1 MAGSWLRAYR
11 LKVVQNAANDSA
23 IFGTKNVKNKQ
34 SLNLLFTA
42 NGISGFAQ
50 GISMIAIPWY
60 FTKSQSG
67 TYFNVSYGIITAIVL
82 FFGLYAGTLVD
93 RFSRK
98 ANFLGNN
105 LVCGILILAIA
116 VMGYVNGALGDFW
129 VMAVFGITMLNY
141 NIHFPTLYA
150 FGHEITEPQY
160 YNKVNSN
167 IEVLGQSSSILS
179 GAFAALLIEGV
190 ASGKG
195 KLFGFEV
202 DMPFEIPR
210 WEIWEIFMLN
220 AATYFVAAVLVMM
233 IRYTPVKQ
241 AKVELGSVWKRVASG
256 FTYLKQH
263 PLFLIFGLFSYSVFA
278 MLLVEIHAVLP
289 GYVERHLEEQG
300 SVFAAAD
307 LIYAVGALGAGLF
320 VNKVF
325 STTHTVKAIIILT
338 MITAGIFFWGFASKS
353 VLVIYVISI
362 ILGFTNAGIRVLR
375 LTYLFNHIPNEL
387 MGRVNSI
394 FNMANVLMRTL
405 FIFLFSMPFFTFG
418 NHMIW
423 AFLVMSLFLI
433 FSAIVLLVNFRNL
446 NAKS

>member
-1 MAGSWLRAYR
+1 M
-11 LKVVQNAANDSA
+11 NAAYDNT
-23 IFGTKNVKNKQ
+23 IFGAKNVKNKQ

-50 GISMIAIPWY
+50 GISMLAIPWY

-105 LVCGILILAIA
+105 LVCGILILAISIL
-116 VMGYVNGALGDFW
+116 GYINGALDDFW

-141 NIHFPTLYA
+141 NIHYPTLYA

-167 IEVLGQSSSILS
+167 IEVVGQSTSILS

-202 DMPFEIPR
+202 NMPFEIPR
-210 WEIWEIFMLN
+210 WEIWEVFMLN
-220 AATYFVAAVLVMM
+220 TVTYFIAAALVIM

-241 AKVELGSVWKRVASG
+241 AKVELGSIWKRVVSG

-263 PLFLIFGLFSYSVFA
+263 PMFLIFGLFSYSVFA

-289 GYVERHLEEQG
+289 GYVERHLQEQG

-307 LIYAVGALGAGLF
+307 LIYAIGALCAGLF
-320 VNKVF
+320 VSKVF
-325 STTHTVKAIIILT
+325 SSTHTVKAIIILT
-338 MITAGIFFWGFASKS
+338 LITAGIFFWGFASKS
-353 VLVIYVISI
+353 VVVIYLISI

-394 FNMANVLMRTL
+394 FNMANVLTRTL

-423 AFLVMSLFLI
+423 AFLVMSF
-433 FSAIVLLVNFRNL
+433 FLLVSGVVLWVNL
-446 NAKS
+446 QKLQEGKA

>member
-1 MAGSWLRAYR
+1 MCM
-11 LKVVQNAANDSA
+11 NAAHHNT
-23 IFGTKNVKNKQ
+23 IFDTKNVKNKQ
-34 SLNLLFTA
+34 SLHLLFTA

-50 GISMIAIPWY
+50 GISMLAIPWY

-105 LVCGILILAIA
+105 LVCGVLILAIS
-116 VMGYVNGALGDFW
+116 VLGYVNGELDDFW
-129 VMAVFGITMLNY
+129 VMSVFGITMLNY

-167 IEVLGQSSSILS
+167 IEVVGQSTSILS

-195 KLFGFEV
+195 KLFGFELN
-202 DMPFEIPR
+202 MPFEIPR

-220 AATYFVAAVLVMM
+220 AITYFIAAGLVMM
-233 IRYTPVKQ
+233 IKYTPVKK
-241 AKVELGSVWKRVASG
+241 ANIELGSVWKRVVSG
-256 FTYLKQH
+256 FTYLKEH
-263 PLFLIFGLFSYSVFA
+263 PTFLIFGLFSYSVFA

-289 GYVERHLEEQG
+289 GYVERHLQEQG

-307 LIYAVGALGAGLF
+307 LIYAVGALCAGLF
-320 VNKVF
+320 VGKVF
-325 STTHTVKAIIILT
+325 SSSSTVQAIIFLT
-338 MITAGIFFWGFASKS
+338 LITAGIFFWGFASKS
-353 VLVIYVISI
+353 VVVIYLISI

-394 FNMANVLMRTL
+394 FNMANVLTRTL

-423 AFLVMSLFLI
+423 AFLVMSFFLLI
-433 FSAIVLLVNFRNL
+433 SGVVLWANL
-446 NAKS
+446 RKLQDDNVT

>member
-1 MAGSWLRAYR
+1 M
-11 LKVVQNAANDSA
+11 NAAYDNT
-23 IFGTKNVKNKQ
+23 IFGAKNVKNKQ

-50 GISMIAIPWY
+50 GISMLAIPWY

-105 LVCGILILAIA
+105 LVCGILILAISIL
-116 VMGYVNGALGDFW
+116 GYINGALDDFW

-141 NIHFPTLYA
+141 NIHYPTLYA

-167 IEVLGQSSSILS
+167 IEVVGQSTSILS

-202 DMPFEIPR
+202 NMPFEIPR
-210 WEIWEIFMLN
+210 WEIWEVFMLN
-220 AATYFVAAVLVMM
+220 TVTYFIAAAVVIM

-241 AKVELGSVWKRVASG
+241 AKVELGSIWKRVVSG

-263 PLFLIFGLFSYSVFA
+263 PMFLIFGLFSYSVFA

-289 GYVERHLEEQG
+289 GYVERHLQEQG

-307 LIYAVGALGAGLF
+307 LIYAIGALCAGLF
-320 VNKVF
+320 VSKVF
-325 STTHTVKAIIILT
+325 SSTHTVKAIIILT
-338 MITAGIFFWGFASKS
+338 LITAGIFFWGFASKS
-353 VLVIYVISI
+353 VVVIYLISI

-394 FNMANVLMRTL
+394 FNMANVLTRTL

-423 AFLVMSLFLI
+423 AFLVMSF
-433 FSAIVLLVNFRNL
+433 FLLVSGVVLWVNL
-446 NAKS
+446 QKLQEGKA

>member
-1 MAGSWLRAYR
+1 M
-11 LKVVQNAANDSA
+11 NAANDNI
-23 IFGTKNVKNKQ
+23 IFDTKNVKNKQ

-98 ANFLGNN
+98 ANFLGTN
-105 LVCGILILAIA
+105 LICGVLILAIS
-116 VMGYVNGALGDFW
+116 VMGYLNGALSDFW
-129 VMAVFGITMLNY
+129 IMTVFGITMLSY

-150 FGHEITEPQY
+150 FGHEITEPEF

-167 IEVLGQSSSILS
+167 IEVVGQSTSILS

-195 KLFGFEV
+195 KLFGFEM
-202 DMPFEIPR
+202 DLPFAIPR

-220 AATYFVAAVLVMM
+220 AITYFIAAILVMM

-241 AKVELGSVWKRVASG
+241 ASIELGNIWTRVVSG
-256 FTYLKQH
+256 FSYLKEH
-263 PLFLIFGLFSYSVFA
+263 PMFLIFGLFSYSVFA
-278 MLLVEIHAVLP
+278 MLLVELHSVLP

-307 LIYAVGALGAGLF
+307 LIYAIGALFAGLF
-320 VNKVF
+320 VSKVF
-325 STTHTVKAIIILT
+325 SATHTVKAVIILT
-338 MITAGIFFWGFASKS
+338 MITAGIFFWAFTSKS
-353 VLVIYVISI
+353 VLVIYAISI

-394 FNMANVLMRTL
+394 LNMANVLTRTL

-423 AFLVMSLFLI
+423 AFLVMSLFLLL
-433 FSAIVLLVNFRNL
+433 SGLVLMVNMKKL
-446 NAKS
+446 QDGTA

>member
-1 MAGSWLRAYR
+1 M
-11 LKVVQNAANDSA
+11 
-23 IFGTKNVKNKQ
+23 KNQQ

-60 FTKSQSG
+60 FTKAQSG
-67 TYFNVSYGIITAIVL
+67 TYFNVSYGVITAIVL

-105 LVCGILILAIA
+105 LVCGFLILAISIA
-116 VMGYVNGALGDFW
+116 GYVTGELSDFW

-150 FGHEITEPQY
+150 FGHEITEPRF
-160 YNKVNSN
+160 YNKVNAN
-167 IEVLGQSSSILS
+167 IEVVGQSTSILS

-190 ASGKG
+190 SSGKG

-202 DMPFEIPR
+202 NMPFEIER

-220 AATYFVAAVLVMM
+220 AVTYFVAAALVMM
-233 IRYTPVKQ
+233 IKYKPIVQPNIQIASIWQRVKT
-241 AKVELGSVWKRVASG
+241 G
-256 FTYLKQH
+256 FGYLKAH
-263 PLFLIFGLFSYSVFA
+263 PLLLVFGIFSYSVFA

-289 GYVERHLEEQG
+289 GYVERHLNEQG

-307 LIYAVGALGAGLF
+307 LIYAIGALGAGLF

-325 STTHTVKAIIILT
+325 SSSNSTRAVIILT
-338 MITAGIFFWGFASKS
+338 FMTAAIFFWAFASRDVLIIYTVS
-353 VLVIYVISI
+353 V

-375 LTYLFNHIPNEL
+375 LTYLFNHVPNEL

-394 FNMANVLMRTL
+394 FNMVNVLTRTL
-405 FIFLFSMPFFTFG
+405 FIFLFSLPFFTFG

-423 AFLVMSLFLI
+423 AFLVMSVFLLL
-433 FSAIVLLVNFRNL
+433 SGMVLVLNYKKL
-446 NAKS
+446 NA

>member
-1 MAGSWLRAYR
+1 
-11 LKVVQNAANDSA
+11 V
-23 IFGTKNVKNKQ
+23 
-34 SLNLLFTA
+34 
-42 NGISGFAQ
+42 
-50 GISMIAIPWY
+50 
-60 FTKSQSG
+60 
-67 TYFNVSYGIITAIVL
+67 ITAIVL

-105 LVCGILILAIA
+105 LVCGLFILGIA
-116 VMGYVNGALGDFW
+116 VAGYYHEGLSDFW

-150 FGHEITEPQY
+150 FGHEITEPQD
-160 YNKVNSN
+160 YNRVNAN
-167 IEVLGQSSSILS
+167 IEVVGQSSSILS

-190 ASGKG
+190 SQGQG
-195 KLFGFEV
+195 KLFGFNV
-202 DMPFEIPR
+202 NMPFEIAR

-220 AATYFVAAVLVMM
+220 AVTYFIAAILVVM

-241 AKVELGSVWKRVASG
+241 VTVQAGSIWSRIRTG
-256 FTYLKQH
+256 FSYLKQH
-263 PLFLIFGLFSYSVFA
+263 PLVLIFGLFSYSVFA

-289 GYVERHLEEQG
+289 GYVERHLQEHG

-307 LIYAVGALGAGLF
+307 LIYAVGALCAGLF

-325 STTHTVKAIIILT
+325 SSHHASKAVIILT
-338 MITAGIFFWGFASKS
+338 FITAGIFLWAFASKS
-353 VLVIYVISI
+353 VLVIYCISL

-387 MGRVNSI
+387 MGRVNSV
-394 FNMANVLMRTL
+394 FNMVNVLTRTL
-405 FIFLFSMPFFTFG
+405 FIFLFSLPFFTFG

-423 AFLVMSLFLI
+423 AFLIMSAFLVL
-433 FSAIVLLVNFRNL
+433 SGMVLLLNDQKL
-446 NAKS
+446 NA

>member
-1 MAGSWLRAYR
+1 
-11 LKVVQNAANDSA
+11 
-23 IFGTKNVKNKQ
+23 VKNQ
-34 SLNLLFTA
+34 HSLNLLFTA

-50 GISMIAIPWY
+50 GISMLAIPWY
-60 FTKSQSG
+60 FTKAQSG
-67 TYFNVSYGIITAIVL
+67 TYFNISYGIITAIVL

-98 ANFLGNN
+98 SNFLANN
-105 LVCGILILAIA
+105 LVCGLLILAISLG
-116 VMGYVNGALGDFW
+116 GYLQGELSDFW

-150 FGHEITEPQY
+150 FGHEITEPQF

-167 IEVLGQSSSILS
+167 IEVVGQSTSILS

-190 ASGKG
+190 AAGKG
-195 KLFGFEV
+195 KLFGFKV
-202 DMPFEIPR
+202 NMPFEIIR
-210 WEIWEIFMLN
+210 WEIWEIFLLN
-220 AATYFVAAVLVMM
+220 AITYFAAAILVMM
-233 IRYTPVKQ
+233 IQYKPILKP
-241 AKVELGSVWKRVASG
+241 KVHIGTIWERVVTG
-256 FTYLKQH
+256 FTYLNKH
-263 PLFLIFGLFSYSVFA
+263 RLLLVFGLFSYSVFA

-289 GYVERHLEEQG
+289 GYIERHLNEQG

-307 LIYAVGALGAGLF
+307 LIYAMGALCAGLF

-325 STTHTVKAIIILT
+325 SSSNATRAVIILT
-338 MITAGIFFWGFASKS
+338 LVTATIFFWAFASQN
-353 VLVIYVISI
+353 VFIIYVVSL

-394 FNMANVLMRTL
+394 FNMMNVLTRTL
-405 FIFLFSMPFFTFG
+405 FIFLFSLPFFTFG

-423 AFLVMSLFLI
+423 AYLVMAVFLLM
-433 FSAIVLLVNFRNL
+433 SGIVLIVNYKKL
-446 NAKS
+446 NA

>member
-1 MAGSWLRAYR
+1 M
-11 LKVVQNAANDSA
+11 NAAYDNT
-23 IFGTKNVKNKQ
+23 IFGAKNVKNKQ

-50 GISMIAIPWY
+50 GISMLAIPWY

-105 LVCGILILAIA
+105 LVCGILILAISIL
-116 VMGYVNGALGDFW
+116 GYINGALDDFW

-141 NIHFPTLYA
+141 NIHYPTLYA

-167 IEVLGQSSSILS
+167 IEVVGQSTSILS

-202 DMPFEIPR
+202 NMPFEIPR
-210 WEIWEIFMLN
+210 WEIWEVFMLN
-220 AATYFVAAVLVMM
+220 TVTYFIAAALVIM

-241 AKVELGSVWKRVASG
+241 AKVELGSIWKRVVSG

-263 PLFLIFGLFSYSVFA
+263 PMFLIFGLFSYSVFA

-289 GYVERHLEEQG
+289 GYVERHLQEQG

-307 LIYAVGALGAGLF
+307 LIYAIGALCAGLF
-320 VNKVF
+320 VSKVF
-325 STTHTVKAIIILT
+325 SSTHTVKAIIILT
-338 MITAGIFFWGFASKS
+338 LITAGIFFWGFASKS
-353 VLVIYVISI
+353 VVVIYLISI

-394 FNMANVLMRTL
+394 FNMANVLTRTL

-423 AFLVMSLFLI
+423 AFLVMSI
-433 FSAIVLLVNFRNL
+433 FLLVSGVVLWVNL
-446 NAKS
+446 QKLQEGKA

>member
-1 MAGSWLRAYR
+1 
-11 LKVVQNAANDSA
+11 
-23 IFGTKNVKNKQ
+23 VKNQ
-34 SLNLLFTA
+34 RSLQLLFTA

-50 GISMIAIPWY
+50 GISMLAIPWY
-60 FTKSQSG
+60 FTKTQSG

-105 LVCGILILAIA
+105 VVCGTLIFAIA
-116 VMGYVNGALGDFW
+116 LAGYLNNELNDFW

-141 NIHFPTLYA
+141 NIHYPTLYA
-150 FGHEITEPQY
+150 FGHEITEPQH
-160 YNKVNSN
+160 YNKVNAN
-167 IEVLGQSSSILS
+167 IEVVGQSTSILS

-190 ASGKG
+190 SAGNG
-195 KLFGFEV
+195 KLFGFTV
-202 DMPFEIPR
+202 HMPFEIAR

-220 AATYFVAAVLVMM
+220 AITYFIAALLVWQ
-233 IRYTPVKQ
+233 IAYTPIKKVT
-241 AKVELGSVWKRVASG
+241 VELGSVWKRVHTG
-256 FTYLKQH
+256 FNYLKQY

-289 GYVERHLEEQG
+289 GYVERHLQEEG

-307 LIYAVGALGAGLF
+307 LIYAIGALSAGLF
-320 VNKVF
+320 VSKVF
-325 STTHTVKAIIILT
+325 ASTNTVKAIILMT
-338 MITAGIFFWGFASKS
+338 FVTAGIFFWAFASKS
-353 VLVIYVISI
+353 VLIIYIVSL

-394 FNMANVLMRTL
+394 FNMANVLTRTV

-423 AFLVMSLFLI
+423 AYFTMALFLVLSGVILG
-433 FSAIVLLVNFRNL
+433 VNYKRL
-446 NAKS
+446 NA

>member
-1 MAGSWLRAYR
+1 M
-11 LKVVQNAANDSA
+11 
-23 IFGTKNVKNKQ
+23 KNQ
-34 SLNLLFTA
+34 RSLQLLFTA

-50 GISMIAIPWY
+50 GISMLAIPWY
-60 FTKSQSG
+60 FTKTQSG

-105 LVCGILILAIA
+105 VVCGTLIFAIA
-116 VMGYVNGALGDFW
+116 LAGYLNNELNDFW

-141 NIHFPTLYA
+141 NIHYPTLYA
-150 FGHEITEPQY
+150 FGHEITEPQH
-160 YNKVNSN
+160 YNKVNAN
-167 IEVLGQSSSILS
+167 IEVVGQSTSILS

-190 ASGKG
+190 SAGNG
-195 KLFGFEV
+195 KLFGFTV
-202 DMPFEIPR
+202 HMPFEIAR

-220 AATYFVAAVLVMM
+220 AITYFIAALLVWQ
-233 IRYTPVKQ
+233 IAYTPIKKVT
-241 AKVELGSVWKRVASG
+241 VELGSVWKRVHTG
-256 FTYLKQH
+256 FNYLKQY

-289 GYVERHLEEQG
+289 GYVERHLQEEG

-307 LIYAVGALGAGLF
+307 LIYAIGALSAGLF
-320 VNKVF
+320 VSKVF
-325 STTHTVKAIIILT
+325 ASTNTVKAIILMT
-338 MITAGIFFWGFASKS
+338 FVTAGIFFWAFASKS
-353 VLVIYVISI
+353 VLIIYIVSL

-394 FNMANVLMRTL
+394 FNMANVLTRTV

-423 AFLVMSLFLI
+423 AYFTMALFLVLSGVILG
-433 FSAIVLLVNFRNL
+433 VNYKRL
-446 NAKS
+446 NA

>member
-1 MAGSWLRAYR
+1 M
-11 LKVVQNAANDSA
+11 
-23 IFGTKNVKNKQ
+23 KNKQ

-98 ANFLGNN
+98 ANFLGTN
-105 LVCGILILAIA
+105 LICGVLILAIS
-116 VMGYVNGALGDFW
+116 VMGYLNGALSDFW
-129 VMAVFGITMLNY
+129 IMTVFGITMLSY

-150 FGHEITEPQY
+150 FGHEITEPEF

-167 IEVLGQSSSILS
+167 IEVVGQSTSILS

-195 KLFGFEV
+195 KLFGFEM
-202 DMPFEIPR
+202 DLPFAIPR

-220 AATYFVAAVLVMM
+220 AITYFIAAILVMM

-241 AKVELGSVWKRVASG
+241 ASIELGNIWTRVVSG
-256 FTYLKQH
+256 FSYLKEH
-263 PLFLIFGLFSYSVFA
+263 PMFLIFGLFSYSVFA
-278 MLLVEIHAVLP
+278 MLLVELHSVLP

-307 LIYAVGALGAGLF
+307 LIYAIGALFAGLF
-320 VNKVF
+320 VSKVF
-325 STTHTVKAIIILT
+325 SATHTVKAVIILT
-338 MITAGIFFWGFASKS
+338 MITAGIFFWAFTSKS
-353 VLVIYVISI
+353 VLVIYAISI

-394 FNMANVLMRTL
+394 LNMANVLTRTL

-423 AFLVMSLFLI
+423 AFLVMSLFLLL
-433 FSAIVLLVNFRNL
+433 SGLVLMVNMKKL
-446 NAKS
+446 QDGTA

>member
-1 MAGSWLRAYR
+1 MCM
-11 LKVVQNAANDSA
+11 NAAYDNT
-23 IFGTKNVKNKQ
+23 IFGAKNVKNKQ

-50 GISMIAIPWY
+50 GISMLAIPWY

-105 LVCGILILAIA
+105 LVCGILILAISIL
-116 VMGYVNGALGDFW
+116 GYINGALDDFW

-141 NIHFPTLYA
+141 NIHYPTLYA

-167 IEVLGQSSSILS
+167 IEVVGQSTSILS

-202 DMPFEIPR
+202 NMPFEIPR
-210 WEIWEIFMLN
+210 WEIWEVFMLN
-220 AATYFVAAVLVMM
+220 TVTYFIAAALVIM

-241 AKVELGSVWKRVASG
+241 AKVELGSIWKRVVSG

-263 PLFLIFGLFSYSVFA
+263 PMFLIFGLFSYSVFA

-289 GYVERHLEEQG
+289 GYVERHLQEQG

-307 LIYAVGALGAGLF
+307 LIYAIGALCAGLF
-320 VNKVF
+320 VSKVF
-325 STTHTVKAIIILT
+325 SSTHTVKAIIILT
-338 MITAGIFFWGFASKS
+338 LITAGIFFWGFASKS
-353 VLVIYVISI
+353 VVVIYLISI

-394 FNMANVLMRTL
+394 FNMANVLTRTL

-423 AFLVMSLFLI
+423 AFLVMSF
-433 FSAIVLLVNFRNL
+433 FLLVSGVVLWVNL
-446 NAKS
+446 QKLQEGKA